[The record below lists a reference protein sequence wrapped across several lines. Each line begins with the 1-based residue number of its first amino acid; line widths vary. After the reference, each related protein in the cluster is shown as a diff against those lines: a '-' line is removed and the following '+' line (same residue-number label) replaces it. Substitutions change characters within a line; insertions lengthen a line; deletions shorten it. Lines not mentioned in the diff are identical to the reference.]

1 MFLGTM
7 NCRDI
12 GSLIRNSLMHS
23 FRAKQD
29 SHTQVGTMLTK
40 LKLTSRLVL
49 DVPEFCTFGAR
60 KLGGMYG
67 NGMASN
73 SDLHHIPMHSPI

>member
-1 MFLGTM
+1 MV
-7 NCRDI
+7 
-12 GSLIRNSLMHS
+12 
-23 FRAKQD
+23 K
-29 SHTQVGTMLTK
+29 
-40 LKLTSRLVL
+40 KLTSGL
-49 DVPEFCTFGAR
+49 DIADLPKFCTFGAR

>member
-7 NCRDI
+7 NCRDM

-23 FRAKQD
+23 FREKQD
-29 SHTQVGTMLTK
+29 SHAQVGTMVK
-40 LKLTSRLVL
+40 KLTSGL
-49 DVPEFCTFGAR
+49 DIPHMPKFCTFGAR